1 MLDIPVPFFGHTGY
15 RFIAKRMKNW
25 PTKFGEKTASRWL
38 EQFIRMMEETGTG
51 GSGFRFIYSAFLQ
64 EAATELNEP
73 WLKDISTE
81 MEANAELLKK
91 FAFHSN
97 KICKNRATQDISY
110 DQLADLLI
118 KVADNEKDIFTK
130 LKKLRK

>member
-1 MLDIPVPFFGHTGY
+1 
-15 RFIAKRMKNW
+15 
-25 PTKFGEKTASRWL
+25 
-38 EQFIRMMEETGTG
+38 MEEIGTG
-51 GSGFRFIYSAFLQ
+51 GAGFRFIYSAFLQ
-64 EAATELNEP
+64 EAADELNQP

-81 MEANAELLKK
+81 MEANGELLKE
-91 FAFHSN
+91 FALHSN
-97 KICKNRATQDISY
+97 NICKNRATQDISY